1 MIFTESCNYDKMDNY
16 RVEMYFF
23 DIINDLKKT
32 KSHKKSD
39 TNLHAISVMRI
50 YTTKCLNRE

>member
-16 RVEMYFF
+16 RVEMYSF
-23 DIINDLKKT
+23 DIINDLKK
-32 KSHKKSD
+32 KSHKKRD
-39 TNLHAISVMRI
+39 TNLHAISGMRI

>member
-1 MIFTESCNYDKMDNY
+1 MIFTESCNYEEMDNY
-16 RVEMYFF
+16 RVEMYSF
-23 DIINDLKKT
+23 DIINDLKK

-50 YTTKCLNRE
+50 YTTQCLNRE